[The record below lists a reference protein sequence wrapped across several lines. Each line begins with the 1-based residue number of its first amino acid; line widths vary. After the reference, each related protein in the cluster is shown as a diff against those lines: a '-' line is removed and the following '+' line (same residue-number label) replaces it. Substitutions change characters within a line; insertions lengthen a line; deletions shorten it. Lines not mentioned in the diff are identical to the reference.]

1 MLKDNNPFSHP
12 LLYANYF
19 SDHRDVEIIIKGIR
33 RAVQL
38 SKTKSFQ
45 KYGADLYK
53 TPLSPCSDHEF
64 DSDAYWECS
73 IRYMTFTMFHQ
84 AGTCKMG
91 PDSDPDAVV
100 DSALRVRGITNLR
113 VSDASIMPLVTSGHL
128 MATVYMIAEKT
139 ADFIKET
146 WLRS

>member
-1 MLKDNNPFSHP
+1 
-12 LLYANYF
+12 
-19 SDHRDVEIIIKGIR
+19 
-33 RAVQL
+33 
-38 SKTKSFQ
+38 
-45 KYGADLYK
+45 
-53 TPLSPCSDHEF
+53 
-64 DSDAYWECS
+64 
-73 IRYMTFTMFHQ
+73 
-84 AGTCKMG
+84 MG

-113 VSDASIMPLVTSGHL
+113 VSDASIMPLVTSGNL